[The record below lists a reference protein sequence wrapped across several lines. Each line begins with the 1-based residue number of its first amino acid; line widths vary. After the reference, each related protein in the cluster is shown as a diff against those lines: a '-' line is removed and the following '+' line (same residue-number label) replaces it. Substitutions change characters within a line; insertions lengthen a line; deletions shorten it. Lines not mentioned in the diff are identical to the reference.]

1 MAADSDR
8 VVHLAFKHE
17 WMRIGD
23 FEGSAN
29 ADRHAVEALGETL
42 AGSDRPLVTA
52 SGTAGLALGRVATEA
67 DGHGEPSSA
76 LPPRSPHSTGTAEF
90 SEPGLP
96 SGAWAV

>member
-8 VVHLAFKHE
+8 VVHLTFKHE

-52 SGTAGLALGRVATEA
+52 SGRPGSRLDELRPKRTGTASLRARFHPVPAF
-67 DGHGEPSSA
+67 DGHG
-76 LPPRSPHSTGTAEF
+76 R
-90 SEPGLP
+90 
-96 SGAWAV
+96 VQ